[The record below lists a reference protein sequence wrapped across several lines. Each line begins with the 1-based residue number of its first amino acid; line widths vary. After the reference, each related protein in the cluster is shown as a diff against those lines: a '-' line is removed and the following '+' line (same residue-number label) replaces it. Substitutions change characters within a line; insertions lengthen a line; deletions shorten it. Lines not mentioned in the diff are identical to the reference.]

1 MKERYEFR
9 KRTVNLYFH
18 FHKMVIKIKSPKAKK
33 SPRQIPSPSGPYKV
47 GCTDIMT
54 PGLENGV
61 FFRLFYPA
69 VPVMVSDI

>member
-1 MKERYEFR
+1 
-9 KRTVNLYFH
+9 
-18 FHKMVIKIKSPKAKK
+18 MVIKIKSPKGKK